1 MIVFQNK
8 KISPKFQNQKIVS
21 LLENLTKEEGKNI
34 GEIVYLFCDDAFLLK
49 YNKRYLGHKSLTD
62 VISFDYSEGKIISG
76 DILISI
82 DRIQE
87 NSLIFGVEPVEE
99 LKRVMLHGLLHLI
112 GFNDKTQKEKK
123 IMSEKEDYYLK
134 KFNLYNE

>member
-1 MIVFQNK
+1 M
-8 KISPKFQNQKIVS
+8 KFFKIVS
-21 LLENLTKEEGKNI
+21 WLENSTKEEGKNV
-34 GEIVYLFCDDAFLLK
+34 GEIVYFFCNDDFLLK

-82 DRIQE
+82 DRIKE

-112 GFNDKTQKEKK
+112 GFKDKTLKEKK
-123 IMSEKEDYYLK
+123 IMREKEDYYLK
-134 KFNLYNE
+134 KFNLNNQ